1 MSTIRKLTRSQINLV
16 ARQIL
21 QQQGG
26 LCPLCGKPIDLRIRG
41 EMCLD
46 HSHETG
52 EVRGVLHRSC
62 NSGLGKM
69 ENAVGHWGSKD
80 CSYAAMLPWIER
92 ALAYYKQPPHPYLYP
107 TFQTE
112 DEKRLARNAKERKA
126 RADRKAR
133 QVVRKHN
140 EANKS
145 TD

>member
-1 MSTIRKLTRSQINLV
+1 MRKLTRSMVRPYAMRLLKEQD
-16 ARQIL
+16 
-21 QQQGG
+21 G
-26 LCPLCGKPIDLRIRG
+26 LCPLCGKPIDLRIPK
-41 EMCLD
+41 EMVLD
-46 HSHETG
+46 HDHTTG
-52 EVRGVLHRSC
+52 QVRGVLHRSC
-62 NSGLGKM
+62 NSAEGRVA
-69 ENAVGHWGSKD
+69 NAAGRWGAKSMDYQAIIPWMK
-80 CSYAAMLPWIER
+80 AMITYLELP
-92 ALAYYKQPPHPYLYP
+92 AQDVLYP